1 MEHLGE
7 PFRDL
12 RSSWWYFKKFVRENC
27 KWTVETFGILQGNR
41 LSDGLADGLDKR
53 LYHDGT
59 DNPAKRGV
67 ICICDGEMHHGG
79 LTDRLR
85 GILTAYREA
94 KRVDK
99 KFYIYWNSPFE
110 LTDYLEP
117 AGFDWRISKEE
128 ISRARGDA
136 SVIVV
141 DDMSPFQ
148 SLVRLRISLSKETPQ
163 IHLYTNADS
172 ARGEYRELYTQLF
185 KPTLLLQT
193 EVEKNR
199 QRLGDRYWAF
209 TFRFLQLLGDFND
222 WSQLT
227 LSDEE
232 ASELMDY
239 VKNEFVSFAKK
250 VPDNCKIHVTSDSR
264 RFLDFIEDADERI
277 VIVEGD
283 VKNIDLVK
291 ERYVG
296 AWMKTFVDQQLLMG
310 ADTVVLMRTG
320 KMYPSGF
327 PRFAAEIGGARFI
340 DYKF

>member
-1 MEHLGE
+1 M
-7 PFRDL
+7 
-12 RSSWWYFKKFVRENC
+12 
-27 KWTVETFGILQGNR
+27 QGNR

-117 AGFDWRISKEE
+117 AGFDWRISKEQV
-128 ISRARGDA
+128 SRAREDT
-136 SVIVV
+136 SVIAV
-141 DDMSPFQ
+141 DDMSPLQ
-148 SLVRLRISLSKETPQ
+148 SLLRLRIALSKQKPQ

-172 ARGEYRELYTQLF
+172 ARGEYRELYAQLF
-185 KPTLLLQT
+185 KPTLSLQT
-193 EVEKNR
+193 EVER
-199 QRLGDRYWAF
+199 HRSCLGEGYWAVSQRF
-209 TFRFLQLLGDFND
+209 TTLLGDFND
-222 WSQLT
+222 CTDHILSQEGQMRLMHDMRDAFLK
-227 LSDEE
+227 LSG
-232 ASELMDY
+232 
-239 VKNEFVSFAKK
+239 KI
-250 VPDNCKIHVTSDSR
+250 PDGVRILITSDSAKY
-264 RFLDFIEDADERI
+264 LDFIKNVDPRI
-277 VIVEGD
+277 YIVEGAIRHVD
-283 VKNIDLVK
+283 IDN
-291 ERYVG
+291 EEQDD